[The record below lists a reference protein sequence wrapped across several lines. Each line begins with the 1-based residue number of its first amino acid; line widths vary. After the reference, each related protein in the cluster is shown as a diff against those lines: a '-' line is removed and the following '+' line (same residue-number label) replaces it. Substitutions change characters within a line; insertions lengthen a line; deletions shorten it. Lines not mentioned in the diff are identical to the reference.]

1 MTLARHSPMEV
12 KRPDWPTSD
21 RMAWDAVFAEGDIL
35 DGQGPLAHWR
45 QTTRQTCAQSY
56 GYWLAFL
63 ARNGGFDE
71 ATGTADRVTP
81 EAVKAYV
88 LSTLERCSMETT
100 HMRLNELGKIVRAMS
115 PTTDWAWLRNAERRL
130 RKQCRHGEL
139 KRQAGVSASDLYE
152 WGVDRMNSVE
162 ADEPL
167 PAKER
172 AIQYRQGLIVALL
185 IARPVRLRTFLGLR
199 IGKGLVQAN
208 GKIVL
213 SLGREDLKDNK
224 ARDLPLP
231 AGLEHKM
238 DRYLSQHRQIL
249 LQGARTDALWITKYG
264 REYSTSGFVGSLA
277 KLTHRE
283 FGETL
288 RPHAFR
294 HIAAISVA
302 LEDPENVNIIATILG
317 HASLSTSDT
326 YYNRAKGIEATH
338 AYQDVVRELRKS
350 ANRTKPQPGAK
361 RPKLIQSETT

>member
-1 MTLARHSPMEV
+1 MTPARLSPMEI
-12 KRPDWPTSD
+12 KQPDWPTCD
-21 RMAWDAVFAEGDIL
+21 QMAWDTVFAEGDIL
-35 DGQGPLAHWR
+35 DGRGPLAHWR
-45 QTTRQTCAQSY
+45 ETTRQKCAQSY

-63 ARNGGFDE
+63 AREGRFDN
-71 ATGTADRVTP
+71 ATSPADRVTP

-88 LSTLERCSMETT
+88 NSTLERCSMETT

-115 PTTDWAWLRNAERRL
+115 PTTNWAWLRNAERRL

-139 KRQAGVSASDLYE
+139 KRRAGVSASDLYE
-152 WGVDRMNSVE
+152 WGVDRMNRVD
-162 ADEPL
+162 ADDTLSP
-167 PAKER
+167 KER

-208 GKIVL
+208 GKFVL

-224 ARDLPLP
+224 AREFPLP
-231 AGLEHKM
+231 SGLEDKM
-238 DRYLSQHRQIL
+238 ARYLSHHRQVL
-249 LQGARTDALWITKYG
+249 LEGANTNALWITKYG
-264 REYSTSGFVGSLA
+264 RGYSTSGFVGSLA

-294 HIAAISVA
+294 HIAATSIA
-302 LEDPENVNIIATILG
+302 LDDPENVNIIATILG
-317 HASLSTSDT
+317 HASLSTSET

-350 ANRTKPQPGAK
+350 AERTMKQKGAK
-361 RPKLIQSETT
+361 RPKLIQREAT